1 MNEPWLH
8 DKVVELHVPCH
19 ASTIWVQFSEEWSG
33 LYSKEKE
40 EDDIFEKDIG
50 KNKKRKNK
58 DLRDTE

>member
-1 MNEPWLH
+1 
-8 DKVVELHVPCH
+8 
-19 ASTIWVQFSEEWSG
+19 